1 MEQHDILLNRIFLGL
16 GSNRDKEKNM
26 ARAADYLRDR
36 FLSLRC
42 SPAVSTPPVGCPG
55 AEPFL
60 NQVAVAY
67 TPFGPDEVR
76 HILKQIESA
85 LHRTPA
91 DKQNGT
97 IPIDI
102 DLLQWNDRVLKPGDW
117 ERPYIVDGVRS
128 LLREEGAEI

>member
-1 MEQHDILLNRIFLGL
+1 MEQHDIPLNRIFLGL
-16 GSNRDKEKNM
+16 GSNLDKEKNM
-26 ARAADYLRDR
+26 ARAGDYLCAR

-42 SPAVSTPPVGCPG
+42 SPAVYTSPVGCPG

-76 HILKQIESA
+76 HILKQIETA

-102 DLLQWNDRVLKPGDW
+102 DLLRWNDQVLKPGDW
-117 ERPYIVDGVRS
+117 ERPYIVDGIRS
-128 LLREEGAEI
+128 LLREEEAEL